1 VLRRCYNDYKATLA
15 GFHAMDDLTTRLE
28 ELLSRYAAAFDQ
40 PQDLGEQF
48 RRDLQLLVAEFG
60 YDAVK
65 AALDEIPDAPS
76 GVLH

>member
-1 VLRRCYNDYKATLA
+1 VLRRCYSDYKATLA

-28 ELLSRYAAAFDQ
+28 ELLCRYAVAFDQ
-40 PQDLGEQF
+40 PEDLGEQF

-76 GVLH
+76 GFLH

>member
-1 VLRRCYNDYKATLA
+1 VLQRLKSNAC
-15 GFHAMDDLTTRLE
+15 GFPRNGRLTTRLE

-40 PQDLGEQF
+40 PQDLSEQF

-60 YDAVK
+60 YDAVR

-76 GVLH
+76 GFLH